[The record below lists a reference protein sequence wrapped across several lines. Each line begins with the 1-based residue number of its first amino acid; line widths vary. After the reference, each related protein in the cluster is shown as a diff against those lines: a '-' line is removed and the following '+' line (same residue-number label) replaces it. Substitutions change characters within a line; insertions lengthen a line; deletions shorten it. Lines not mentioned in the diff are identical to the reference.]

1 MVLRRAINCEMII
14 IKVSGN
20 IHVHCV
26 LVSLHDLNPFGT
38 AHEILGVGGGGGGY
52 ILFLFL
58 MRIVS
63 TFLPALIESR

>member
-1 MVLRRAINCEMII
+1 MII

-26 LVSLHDLNPFGT
+26 LVSLHDLNPFRT
-38 AHEILGVGGGGGGY
+38 AHEIMGGGGGGY

-63 TFLPALIESR
+63 TFLPVTPALIESR